1 MKIRLHAELAEV
13 GPDLVKMWVTDLGSM
28 LYRDEGASGG
38 VRAQHLSTSDFFVSD
53 DCPADYQINLRDAN
67 VELCIIRNY

>member
-13 GPDLVKMWVTDLGSM
+13 RPDLVKMWVTDLGSM

-38 VRAQHLSTSDFFVSD
+38 VRTRHLSISNFFVSD
-53 DCPADYQINLRDAN
+53 NCPADYQVNLRDAN
-67 VELCIIRNY
+67 VELGIICHH